1 MKRRFS
7 TLSLSITLAALLLLT
22 ACASPSEGTAITTPP
37 ANTTTAA
44 TTTTADR
51 DTLTKPDLTDI
62 EREIIEAMWA
72 KYKKNAAP
80 HYSINT
86 INLDRFF
93 FQCGDAYV
101 LFVIDFKAP
110 GEMLTKETIGEYEFR
125 YTDTLSLSVYHDG
138 EFTSLAGA
146 HASGIISDDE
156 LKTVWEAY
164 QAKYPGMYE
173 SDEW

>member
-1 MKRRFS
+1 MKRIF
-7 TLSLSITLAALLLLT
+7 LLMLAALLLFT
-22 ACASPSEGTAITTPP
+22 ACAAPDENATPSTPP
-37 ANTTTAA
+37 VTTSATTTAA

-51 DTLTKPDLTDI
+51 DTLTKSDLTDI

-80 HYSINT
+80 YYSINT

-138 EFTSLAGA
+138 EFTSLEGA
-146 HASGIISDDE
+146 YASGILSDDE

-164 QAKYPGMYE
+164 QAKYPGIYD

>member
-1 MKRRFS
+1 MKRIL
-7 TLSLSITLAALLLLT
+7 TLTLAALLLLSS
-22 ACASPSEGTAITTPP
+22 CAAPSEDAANTTPP
-37 ANTTTAA
+37 ATTTTTAA

-72 KYKKNAAP
+72 KYKKNASW
-80 HYSINT
+80 HQSINT

-110 GEMLTKETIGEYEFR
+110 GLMHTEEFIGEYEFR
-125 YTDTLSLSVYHDG
+125 YSNTLSLSVYHDG
-138 EFTSLAGA
+138 EFTSLADA
-146 HASGIISDDE
+146 YASGIISDDE

-164 QAKYPGMYE
+164 QAKYPGIYE

>member
-1 MKRRFS
+1 MKRIL
-7 TLSLSITLAALLLLT
+7 TLTLAALLLLT
-22 ACASPSEGTAITTPP
+22 ACAAPSEDAATPSTPP
-37 ANTTTAA
+37 VTTSATTTAA

-80 HYSINT
+80 YYSINT
-86 INLDRFF
+86 INLDSFF
-93 FQCGDAYV
+93 FQCGDAYA

-110 GEMLTKETIGEYEFR
+110 EEMLTKETIGEYEFR

-146 HASGIISDDE
+146 HASGILSDDE

-164 QAKYPGMYE
+164 KAKYPGIYD

>member
-1 MKRRFS
+1 MKRIL
-7 TLSLSITLAALLLLT
+7 TLTLAALLLLT
-22 ACASPSEGTAITTPP
+22 ACAAPSENATPSTPP
-37 ANTTTAA
+37 VTTSATTTAA
-44 TTTTADR
+44 TTTADR

-80 HYSINT
+80 YYSINT

-93 FQCGDAYV
+93 FQCGDVYA

-110 GEMLTKETIGEYEFR
+110 GLMHTEEFIGEYEFR
-125 YTDTLSLSVYHDG
+125 YSNTLSLSVYHDG
-138 EFTSLAGA
+138 EFTSLADA
-146 HASGIISDDE
+146 YASGIISDDE

-164 QAKYPGMYE
+164 QAKYPGIYE

>member
-1 MKRRFS
+1 MRRIFP
-7 TLSLSITLAALLLLT
+7 LMLAALLLFT
-22 ACASPSEGTAITTPP
+22 ACASPDENATPSTPP
-37 ANTTTAA
+37 VTTSATTTAA

-80 HYSINT
+80 YYSINT

-93 FQCGDAYV
+93 FQCGDAYA

-110 GEMLTKETIGEYEFR
+110 GQMLTEEFIGEYEFR

-146 HASGIISDDE
+146 HASGILSDDE

-164 QAKYPGMYE
+164 QAKYPGIYE